1 VNGNDCIYR
10 FGDVEVAPA
19 AHRISRAGVELTVEP
34 KAYAVLSVLL
44 EQAGRAME
52 RDELL
57 DRVWGHR
64 HVTPGVLN
72 RVVAQLRK
80 ALGDDAEHP
89 RYIQTLHSLGYRF
102 IAEVQ
107 RVVPEAQAD
116 VAITADAR
124 AASVPSQV
132 ATEVTPELP
141 ETIRR
146 HPAGRRL
153 YDADANVA
161 PAASD
166 TPADRAPRFRY
177 RGWLALAATL
187 AVALAVAWLPRH
199 PPAAHP
205 PASVAVLPFTSL
217 GGASTDAY
225 FAEGLAIELHD
236 ALAGVNGLTVAALL
250 SPRAGQ
256 QWKDAKAVGERLGVA
271 TVLDASVRREGE
283 RLRISAHLSDT
294 ATGYVLWSHVYE
306 RATSDVFATQREIAG
321 EVVHALLGA
330 LPEIDERL
338 AERLM
343 PTANAA
349 AFDAYLKGVHAL
361 RVNDDRAASYF
372 GQALQEDTAFAAAQ
386 AGICRAQLWRF
397 ESVHDAKAFDIARQA
412 CLKAEAMDPTS
423 SKVRLAL
430 GDLYQANGDV
440 ARAQGFYRPLLDDP
454 ARRPAALVG
463 LSIIEADAGRHA
475 QAAAYLQQ
483 ALDAR
488 PGDADIYAQMGFQ
501 QYQSGHLPEAIAT
514 YARLVDLR
522 PEDGDILAIYGAF
535 LLLAGDSARASDAFT
550 RSIAIKPSAS
560 SLSNLGTLRYQAGAY
575 PEATALY
582 RQATALEPKNYM
594 LWGFLGDALL
604 VDSHDAAQARAA
616 FAEAAAQVETYL
628 QVKQADAQALA
639 AFGWYQA
646 NLGAPSRARDY
657 AQRSE
662 ALPGNAG
669 EVAILNAQTWAVLGD
684 MAQAQR
690 CLSIARAQ
698 GIDRVRLETNLI
710 FQRAGLV
717 QAPMRG
723 NAD

>member
-1 VNGNDCIYR
+1 VTGNEGIYR
-10 FGDVEVAPA
+10 FGEVEVEPA
-19 AHRISRAGVELTVEP
+19 AHRISRGGINVTVEP
-34 KAYAVLSVLL
+34 KAFAVLVVLL
-44 EQAGRAME
+44 EQAGRALE

-80 ALGDDAEHP
+80 ALGDDAERP

-107 RVVPEAQAD
+107 RVLPQAP
-116 VAITADAR
+116 VADAEVGSGTKQPAVE
-124 AASVPSQV
+124 AAPGPPDSGS
-132 ATEVTPELP
+132 
-141 ETIRR
+141 R
-146 HPAGRRL
+146 HPAGRRV
-153 YDADANVA
+153 YDATTGLAPGLADA
-161 PAASD
+161 
-166 TPADRAPRFRY
+166 PADRRVGFRHWG
-177 RGWLALAATL
+177 RVALAAAFAATL
-187 AVALAVAWLPRH
+187 ALAVAWWPRH
-199 PPAAHP
+199 PPPKRP

-217 GGASTDAY
+217 GGERDDRY
-225 FAEGLAIELHD
+225 YAEGLAIEMHD
-236 ALAGVNGLTVAALL
+236 ALAGVSGLTVAAML
-250 SPRAGQ
+250 SPQ
-256 QWKDAKAVGERLGVA
+256 TVEQWKDAKAVGERLGVA
-271 TVLDASVRREGE
+271 TVLDASVRRDGKH
-283 RLRISAHLSDT
+283 LRISAHLSDT
-294 ATGYVLWSHVYE
+294 ATGYVLWSHVYDRE
-306 RATSDVFATQREIAG
+306 AADVFATQREIAG
-321 EVVHALLGA
+321 EVVHALLGV
-330 LPEIDERL
+330 LPEVDKTL

-361 RVNDDRAASYF
+361 RDNDDKAASYF
-372 GQALQEDTAFAAAQ
+372 SRALQEDTTFAAAQ

-423 SKVRLAL
+423 GKVRLAL

-535 LLLAGDSARASDAFT
+535 LLLAGDSARASEALT
-550 RSIAIKPSAS
+550 RAIAIKPSAS

-575 PEATALY
+575 PDATALY
-582 RQATALEPKNYM
+582 RQATALEPGNYM

-604 VDSHDAAQARAA
+604 VDPRDAVPAKAA
-616 FAEAAAQVETYL
+616 FAEAAKRVAPYL
-628 QVKQADAQALA
+628 QVKRADAQALA
-639 AFGWYQA
+639 AFGWYEA
-646 NLGAPSRARDY
+646 NLGAPSRARDH

-662 ALPGNAG
+662 ALPGNVG
-669 EVAILNAQTWAVLGD
+669 EVAVLNAQTYAVLGD
-684 MAQAQR
+684 LDAAR
-690 CLSIARAQ
+690 KWLAIARTQ
-698 GIDRVRLETNLI
+698 GIDRVRLDTNVI

-717 QAPMRG
+717 QAPAR
-723 NAD
+723 AKVD